1 MTWFFDGQ
9 ISSFLPKED
18 GDLKQYRRARRVG
31 LCAILCALVLRLWA
45 AGLPEK
51 FLSWLSQPDTLS
63 FLTYIKTGHYVRF
76 SPSLEAFSP
85 NFMESPPPF
94 VPEPTMPPI
103 PGFSGEEEV
112 DVYYAAKKDPDIPA
126 LLQKPLEWDLYGT
139 DPTVLILHTHSTES
153 YTRTTEDYREV
164 SAWRTLEED
173 YNMLSI
179 GRQVAEL
186 LTREGIAVL
195 QDRELHDYPSY
206 NGSYVHARSAI
217 ASYLKQY
224 PSIRLVLDLHRD
236 ASGGEGGQ
244 MRTKAQVEGQPCAQ
258 LMMVVGTNH
267 ETYEENLSF
276 ALKLHVQ
283 LETQAPGITRPLQ
296 LRQQRFN
303 QDLCPAALIVEVG
316 AAGNTHP
323 EAMTAAKELA
333 KAIIALAKGSR

>member
-1 MTWFFDGQ
+1 M
-9 ISSFLPKED
+9 
-18 GDLKQYRRARRVG
+18 KQYRRARRVG

-51 FLSWLSQPDTLS
+51 FLSWLFQPDTLS

-85 NFMESPPPF
+85 DFMESPPPF
-94 VPEPTMPPI
+94 VPEPTIPPI

-126 LLQKPLEWDLYGT
+126 LLQKPLEWDLYRT

-236 ASGGEGGQ
+236 ASGDIHNQLRTQATVDGE
-244 MRTKAQVEGQPCAQ
+244 PSAQ
-258 LMMVVGTNH
+258 LMLVMGTSASGLKH
-267 ETYEENLSF
+267 PDWERNLSL
-276 ALKLHVQ
+276 ALKLQ
-283 LETQAPGITRPLQ
+283 TILETENPGICRDLNLTRN
-296 LRQQRFN
+296 RYN
-303 QDLCPAALIVEVG
+303 QHLGDYALIVEIG
-316 AAGNTHP
+316 AAGNTLD
-323 EAMTAAKELA
+323 EARLAARELA
-333 KAIIALAKGSR
+333 KAIVRLADG

>member
-1 MTWFFDGQ
+1 MLPMDHTR
-9 ISSFLPKED
+9 SSL
-18 GDLKQYRRARRVG
+18 RVG
-31 LCAILCALVLRLWA
+31 AAAILCALTMRLFSS
-45 AGLPEK
+45 GLPEK
-51 FLSWLSQPDTLS
+51 FLSWVAQPNIAA
-63 FLTYIKTGHYVRF
+63 FLIYLETGRDVRF
-76 SPSLEAFSP
+76 SASKEVFLVFPA
-85 NFMESPPPF
+85 ESPPPQI
-94 VPEPTMPPI
+94 PEETTAPTEPPL
-103 PGFSGEEEV
+103 PVFS
-112 DVYYAAKKDPDIPA
+112 DTALTQMYYANTKRPDIEI
-126 LLQKPLEWDLYGT
+126 LLSAPLNWDLTG
-139 DPTVLILHTHSTES
+139 DSPKVLILHTHSTES
-153 YTRTTEDYREV
+153 YTKSGEHYTET
-164 SAWRTLEED
+164 SAWRTLDED

-179 GRQVAEL
+179 GSRVAEIL
-186 LTREGIAVL
+186 AQKGITAI
-195 QDRELHDYPSY
+195 QDRTLHDYPSY